1 MSSRA
6 NVTKTELTWRGRRKE
21 KQRPNRKFDH
31 WMCPTTFSDISTGV
45 VFRRL
50 QCLSVFVRHNLLLRA
65 TQSQFHNDLARCSK
79 DIKVSSSR
87 GDPLAKKNARPTA
100 PSSQKEINVVFGGRR
115 VSCISFFARVISPS
129 PFLPSFSFGVSVPPF
144 LDLWLTPAKMGLE
157 IEEERAAQPNQYYRY
172 SGRLNMG
179 SYKPQV

>member
-129 PFLPSFSFGVSVPPF
+129 PFLLFWCQCASLPRSVVDTGENGVGNRGREGSP
-144 LDLWLTPAKMGLE
+144 T
-157 IEEERAAQPNQYYRY
+157 QPVLPVLR
-172 SGRLNMG
+172 
-179 SYKPQV
+179 